1 MIFGLTG
8 TYLALLDRARYAPTM
23 LLLAGRSVPVTVT
36 VTVTVFITIHKRNC
50 TDLIIWHTNKNKIY
64 KTDLRYEFAVFRSW
78 K

>member
-1 MIFGLTG
+1 MRCI
-8 TYLALLDRARYAPTM
+8 D
-23 LLLAGRSVPVTVT
+23 

-50 TDLIIWHTNKNKIY
+50 TDLIIWHTHKNKIY

>member
-1 MIFGLTG
+1 MNGSRDLV
-8 TYLALLDRARYAPTM
+8 
-23 LLLAGRSVPVTVT
+23 GRGP

-50 TDLIIWHTNKNKIY
+50 TDLIIWHKHENKIY

>member
-1 MIFGLTG
+1 MLT
-8 TYLALLDRARYAPTM
+8 LQL
-23 LLLAGRSVPVTVT
+23 SVLSIITVT

-50 TDLIIWHTNKNKIY
+50 TYLIIWHKHENKIY